1 MKRDKRHQ
9 EESEEAKGRTGND
22 TAAAAVAAVAAAAAV
37 AAVADHGE
45 SDEILLADVNAGS
58 GGSGGE
64 RTELGLV
71 GEGGAAPLLLSLVVV
86 DDEHVPKLFEK
97 RFSLRGRGMMDK
109 ALASLARGSGLG

>member
-22 TAAAAVAAVAAAAAV
+22 TAAAAVADVAAA

-109 ALASLARGSGLG
+109 ALASLVRGSGLG

>member
-22 TAAAAVAAVAAAAAV
+22 TAAAAAT
-37 AAVADHGE
+37 DHGE